1 MFSHFQYEDTMH
13 IMYIN
18 KIIEFK
24 ILWFLL
30 LSKAQGPHAF
40 IELNLISPWIKAEPC
55 LLKYCQFLLDENHV
69 VQ

>member
-1 MFSHFQYEDTMH
+1 M
-13 IMYIN
+13 N

-24 ILWFLL
+24 IVCFLL

-40 IELNLISPWIKAEPC
+40 IELILISPLIKAEPC
-55 LLKYCQFLLDENHV
+55 LLEYWQFLLDENHA

>member
-1 MFSHFQYEDTMH
+1 MC
-13 IMYIN
+13 IN

-24 ILWFLL
+24 IVCFLL

-40 IELNLISPWIKAEPC
+40 IELILISPLIKAEPC
-55 LLKYCQFLLDENHV
+55 LLEYWQFLLDENHA